1 MQIFVPRY
9 SARMI
14 KNVKI
19 GDSPIW
25 MKTRLEAAGLRTIN
39 NVVDV
44 TNFVMLEMGQ
54 PLHAFD
60 FRFLEEGRIVVRK
73 SKTGEDFVSL
83 DEKSRILPA
92 DTLLICDG

>member
-1 MQIFVPRY
+1 
-9 SARMI
+9 
-14 KNVKI
+14 
-19 GDSPIW
+19 
-25 MKTRLEAAGLRTIN
+25 MKTRLEAAGLRAIN

-73 SKTGEDFVSL
+73 SRTGEEFVSL
-83 DEKSRILPA
+83 DEKAESFRKTP
-92 DTLLICDG
+92 C